1 MNLNGPDPNLKS
13 GFINCNKED
22 LLKGPVKIRL
32 IKGISV
38 ELEKIAIPENIRAE
52 ANKIFIDNNF
62 SVRKGQKMNYVLFYC
77 IYHAYKNLGQV
88 KVPKKIAALV
98 GIPNTEIAKANS
110 IFKSAGL
117 LASQVRNCDTDD
129 FISFPEF
136 ITDYCQ
142 DLGVDECTTAAIK
155 QFGKELQEKYPDLDE
170 KFPQNIAAGL
180 IYYYL
185 TIHIGEQDR
194 KSFAAKVQLS
204 DVTVNTAF
212 NTIKSFHNS

>member
-1 MNLNGPDPNLKS
+1 MASNVLEPNLENRTPGS
-13 GFINCNKED
+13 LPAD
-22 LLKGPVKIRL
+22 LPKGPVKIRL
-32 IKGISV
+32 IKGISM

-52 ANKIFIDNNF
+52 ANRIFIDNNF

-77 IYHAYKNLGQV
+77 IYHAYKNLGQY

-98 GIPNTEIAKANS
+98 GIPSNEIAKANS
-110 IFKSAGL
+110 IFKSSGVL
-117 LASQVRNCDTDD
+117 SHSTDTDD

-136 ITDYCQ
+136 ISDYCQ
-142 DLGVDECTTAAIK
+142 DLGIDECTTQSIK
-155 QFGKELQEKYPDLDE
+155 SFGKELQEKYPDLDE